1 MPKSSVATLDLRDQ
15 AKNYS
20 SRKGTKIDR
29 IVVHHMAGKLTWQQC
44 LAAFKSRNGSA
55 TYIIDKDG
63 VCAYVVDE
71 QYRPWTTSTA
81 VIDNRAITIEVAN
94 DETGGDWHVSDRNY
108 AILLDLLTDICKR
121 YGLTLTYTGN
131 KATSVLQAHRWWSST
146 LCPGPYLYGKFP
158 EIATEVQ
165 RRLKEDNSKMTTLKN
180 GFSTFT
186 ANGVTCGV
194 YKGKYIGLIVPDKPA
209 QLKDMDAPVY
219 ILSKAGNDLFEM
231 TGSDAN
237 AAGTIYG
244 PYCSIDGKAGQPADP
259 TNYLVFLIDK
269 DGKLTHGEWDGQY
282 RDPASIAY
290 MCSPQAIFST
300 DGIRYAH
307 YRGSKAYTSS
317 WYQAF
322 IVHFTDG
329 TYGNGVS
336 RGAVQPKYIW
346 QALQSMG
353 ADVVA
358 FMDGGSGSVGSAQM
372 LYWDGTKMTAYQSS
386 GRAVA
391 DITVIYNK
399 AVDSKTAEDAAD
411 SGAED
416 ASAAEI
422 AALKAQVEGLTAQ
435 LETATKEAETAKSDR
450 DAAKAEASALEEK
463 IKKIREI
470 VA

>member
-1 MPKSSVATLDLRDQ
+1 M
-15 AKNYS
+15 
-20 SRKGTKIDR
+20 
-29 IVVHHMAGKLTWQQC
+29 
-44 LAAFKSRNGSA
+44 
-55 TYIIDKDG
+55 
-63 VCAYVVDE
+63 
-71 QYRPWTTSTA
+71 
-81 VIDNRAITIEVAN
+81 
-94 DETGGDWHVSDRNY
+94 
-108 AILLDLLTDICKR
+108 
-121 YGLTLTYTGN
+121 
-131 KATSVLQAHRWWSST
+131 
-146 LCPGPYLYGKFP
+146 
-158 EIATEVQ
+158 IA
-165 RRLKEDNSKMTTLKN
+165 N
-180 GFSTFT
+180 GFTEFQ
-186 ANGVTCGV
+186 AGGVTCGV

-209 QLKDMDAPVY
+209 QLKDMDASVY

-231 TGSDAN
+231 GGSGGN
-237 AAGTIYG
+237 AYGTIYG
-244 PYCSIDGKAGQPADP
+244 PYCSIDGKAGQPADA
-259 TNYLVFLIDK
+259 TNYLFFMVGK
-269 DGKLTHGEWDGQY
+269 DGKLTHGEWDGKY

-290 MCSPQAIFST
+290 MCSPQAIFSA

-336 RGAVQPKYIW
+336 KGAVQPKYIW
-346 QALQSMG
+346 QALQNMG

-358 FMDGGSGSVGSAQM
+358 IMDGGSGGVGSAQM
-372 LYWDGTKMTAYQSS
+372 LYWDGAKMATYQSS

-422 AALKAQVEGLTAQ
+422 AALKAQVEGLAAQ
-435 LETATKEAETAKSDR
+435 IETAKSDR

>member
-1 MPKSSVATLDLRDQ
+1 MTPSEFHTKYQGWGRD
-15 AKNYS
+15 
-20 SRKGTKIDR
+20 
-29 IVVHHMAGKLTWQQC
+29 V
-44 LAAFKSRNGSA
+44 
-55 TYIIDKDG
+55 DG
-63 VCAYVVDE
+63 VAGIQCVDLFKE
-71 QYRPWTTSTA
+71 FLRIIGCPSYKSP
-81 VIDNRAITIEVAN
+81 I
-94 DETGGDWHVSDRNY
+94 GGDGYADNIWYNRSRWSQWFTFVPTGQFRDGDIVLFPHRKRGGKTHPLSHICFYYGGQQFGTNQHDAKLGRRACDKPCNWSD
-108 AILLDLLTDICKR
+108 ALGALR
-121 YGLTLTYTGN
+121 YKYWET
-131 KATSVLQAHRWWSST
+131 
-146 LCPGPYLYGKFP
+146 
-158 EIATEVQ
+158 TEA
-165 RRLKEDNSKMTTLKN
+165 MTKN
-180 GFSTFT
+180 GFTEFK
-186 ANGVTCGV
+186 AGGVTCGV
-194 YKGKYIGLIVPDKPA
+194 YKGKYIGLIVPGKPA
-209 QLKDMDAPVY
+209 QITDMDAPVY

-244 PYCSIDGKAGQPADP
+244 PYCSIDGKAGQPADA
-259 TNYLVFLIDK
+259 TNYLVFQVGK
-269 DGKLTHGEWDGQY
+269 DGKLTHGEWDGKY
-282 RDPASIAY
+282 RDPAGIAY

-322 IVHFTDG
+322 VVHFTNG
-329 TYGNGVS
+329 AYGNGVS
-336 RGAVQPKYIW
+336 KGAVQPKYIW

-358 FMDGGSGSVGSAQM
+358 FMDGGSGGVGSAQM
-372 LYWDGTKMTAYQSS
+372 LYWDGTKMATYQSS

-422 AALKAQVEGLTAQ
+422 AALKAQVEGLAAQ
-435 LETATKEAETAKSDR
+435 IETATKEAEAAKSETQS
-450 DAAKAEASALEEK
+450 AKAEAAALEEK

-470 VA
+470 VE

>member
-1 MPKSSVATLDLRDQ
+1 MTPSEFH
-15 AKNYS
+15 
-20 SRKGTKIDR
+20 TKYQGW
-29 IVVHHMAGKLTWQQC
+29 GKD
-44 LAAFKSRNGSA
+44 
-55 TYIIDKDG
+55 IDG
-63 VCAYVVDE
+63 VAGVQCVDLFKE
-71 QYRPWTTSTA
+71 FLRIIGCPTYKSP
-81 VIDNRAITIEVAN
+81 I
-94 DETGGDWHVSDRNY
+94 GGDGYADYIWYNRQRWAQWFDFVPAGQFRDGDIVLFPHRKRGGKTHPLSHICFYYGGQQFGTNQHDPKIGRRACDKPCNWSD
-108 AILLDLLTDICKR
+108 ALGGLR
-121 YGLTLTYTGN
+121 Y
-131 KATSVLQAHRWWSST
+131 
-146 LCPGPYLYGKFP
+146 KFW
-158 EIATEVQ
+158 ETTTKMIA
-165 RRLKEDNSKMTTLKN
+165 N
-180 GFSTFT
+180 GFAEFK
-186 ANGVTCGV
+186 AGGVTCGV
-194 YKGKYIGLIVPDKPA
+194 YKGRHIGLIVPGKPA

-231 TGSDAN
+231 AGSDAN
-237 AAGTIYG
+237 AVGTIYG
-244 PYCSIDGKAGQPADP
+244 PYCSIDGKAGQPTDS
-259 TNYLVFLIDK
+259 TNYLFFMVGK

-290 MCSPQAIFST
+290 MCSPQAIFSA

-307 YRGSKAYTSS
+307 YRGSKAYTSA

-322 IVHFTDG
+322 VVHFTDG

-358 FMDGGSGSVGSAQM
+358 FMDGGSGGVGSAQM
-372 LYWDGTKMTAYQSS
+372 LYWDGAKMTAYQSS

-399 AVDSKTAEDAAD
+399 VVGGSATESPTESTD
-411 SGAED
+411 
-416 ASAAEI
+416 AAEI
-422 AALKAQVEGLTAQ
+422 AALKAQVEGLSAQ

>member
-1 MPKSSVATLDLRDQ
+1 MHER
-15 AKNYS
+15 
-20 SRKGTKIDR
+20 R
-29 IVVHHMAGKLTWQQC
+29 HMTPSEFHTQYYGWGKD
-44 LAAFKSRNGSA
+44 
-55 TYIIDKDG
+55 IDG
-63 VCAYVVDE
+63 VAGIQCVDLFKE
-71 QYRPWTTSTA
+71 FLRIIGCHTYKSP
-81 VIDNRAITIEVAN
+81 I
-94 DETGGDWHVSDRNY
+94 GGDGFADNIWYSRQRWAQWFAFVPAGQFRDGDIVLFPHKKRGGKTHPLSHVCFYYGGQQFGTNQHDPKIGRRACDKPCNWSD
-108 AILLDLLTDICKR
+108 ALGALR
-121 YGLTLTYTGN
+121 YKFWETT
-131 KATSVLQAHRWWSST
+131 KA
-146 LCPGPYLYGKFP
+146 
-158 EIATEVQ
+158 
-165 RRLKEDNSKMTTLKN
+165 MTKN
-180 GFSTFT
+180 GFTEFQ
-186 ANGVTCGV
+186 AGGVTCGV
-194 YKGKYIGLIVPDKPA
+194 YKGKYIGLIVPGKPA

-231 TGSDAN
+231 AGSDAN
-237 AAGTIYG
+237 ASGTIYG
-244 PYCSIDGKAGQPADP
+244 PYCSLDGKAGQPADS
-259 TNYLVFLIDK
+259 TNYLVFMVGK

-282 RDPASIAY
+282 RDPATIAY

-322 IVHFTDG
+322 VVHFTDG

-346 QALQSMG
+346 QALQSVG

-358 FMDGGSGSVGSAQM
+358 FMDGGSGGVGSAQM
-372 LYWDGTKMTAYQSS
+372 LYWDGAKMATYQSS

-399 AVDSKTAEDAAD
+399 AVGGLATESPTE
-411 SGAED
+411 STE
-416 ASAAEI
+416 AAEI

-435 LETATKEAETAKSDR
+435 LETATKEAETAKYDR
-450 DAAKAEASALEEK
+450 DAAKADAAALEEK